1 MRQPFKNAPRCS
13 FFCPPQRT
21 EKRRSTS
28 SSRMYLF
35 IQLIALNEDFR
46 KYSAT
51 GRDFYP
57 QALDPP
63 DMEKRLV
70 AREIIVNFSKDAVQ
84 VSNSNLVKS
93 GNAKINPDE
102 QISWI
107 GKSGK
112 REQDRFKFMY

>member
-1 MRQPFKNAPRCS
+1 
-13 FFCPPQRT
+13 
-21 EKRRSTS
+21 
-28 SSRMYLF
+28 MYLF

-70 AREIIVNFSKDAVQ
+70 AREIIVNFFKDAVQ
-84 VSNSNLVKS
+84 VSNSNLVRNANTLLTS